1 MSDPF
6 GVKNEVRGFLSGG
19 SIAAKFPE
27 NGFTVEGT
35 ILSFRLSQ
43 RTHIDSGEPLFWEGK
58 SPTEESKLQFA
69 SSRENPANQ
78 LLIEVQGEPTGITWE
93 TNRYVEKAVPND
105 DGVRT
110 FYVTGGLQKA
120 VAKALRDAGNAD
132 LEQGAYL
139 KVTKTSEFKR
149 AGSKYFSFVFEAT
162 YTPAASN
169 GKAAADFV
177 KSPDGSEGE
186 GEGSNPFA
194 D

>member
-6 GVKNEVRGFLSGG
+6 GVKDEVRGFLSGG
-19 SIAAKFPE
+19 SLAAKFPK

-35 ILSFRLSQ
+35 IVSYRMQQ

-58 SPTEESKLQFA
+58 SPTEESKLKFD
-69 SSRENPANQ
+69 SSRTSPANQ
-78 LLIEVQGEPTGITWE
+78 LLIEVQGEPTGITWD
-93 TNRYVEKAVPND
+93 TNRYVERAVPND

-120 VAKALRDAGNAD
+120 VAKALRDSGASD
-132 LEQGAYL
+132 LEKGAYL

-149 AGSKYFSFVFEAT
+149 PGSKYFSFVFEAE
-162 YTPAASN
+162 YTPAKDN
-169 GKAAADFV
+169 GKAAADFLQ
-177 KSPDGSEGE
+177 SPDGSEDE
-186 GEGSNPFA
+186 GENPFA